1 VSDGSGPRRRCGV
14 LGDPIA
20 HSLSPVLHRAGY
32 AELGLDWS
40 YDAHRVPAGRLA
52 AFLDGLDEEWRGLSL
67 TMPLKREAL
76 VLADRLTDR
85 ARLAG
90 GVNTL
95 VLEGDERVGDNTDL
109 PGAAAAVRERTSIP
123 LASAV
128 ILGGGATAA
137 SVGLALVDL
146 GVTSIRVAVRDESR
160 ASETVRVLRSHA
172 AAPEVAVESLSGGQ
186 WSDGPDLPAGDSTV
200 DIVVSTIPAGAQTP
214 DLVDRWRH
222 VPVVFEALYD
232 PWPTP
237 LAASVLD
244 GPDDRVV
251 VGGLDLLVHQAAL
264 QLELFTGRTAPLAA
278 MREAGERALA
288 QRNPA

>member
-1 VSDGSGPRRRCGV
+1 LLRRCGV

-20 HSLSPVLHRAGY
+20 HSLSPALHRAGY
-32 AELGLDWS
+32 AELGLDWT
-40 YDAHRVPAGRLA
+40 YDAHRVSAGGLA
-52 AFLDGLDEEWRGLSL
+52 RFVEGLDEEWRGLSL

-76 VLADRLTDR
+76 ALADRLTDR
-85 ARLAG
+85 ARMAG

-95 VLEGDERVGDNTDL
+95 VLDGGERVGDNTDL
-109 PGAAAAVRERTSIP
+109 PGAAAAIRERTSMP

-128 ILGGGATAA
+128 VLGGGATAA

-146 GVTSIRVAVRDESR
+146 GVTSIRVAVRDPSR
-160 ASETVRVLRSHA
+160 ATETVDVLRSHP
-172 AAPEVAVESLSGGQ
+172 AAPEVWVEPITGGQ
-186 WSDGPDLPAGDSTV
+186 WSDGPDLRAPGSTV
-200 DIVVSTIPAGAQTP
+200 DVVVSTIPAGAQTP
-214 DLVDRWRH
+214 DLVDRFRD

-244 GPDDRVV
+244 GPGERVV

-264 QLELFTGRTAPLAA
+264 QFELFTGLAAPLAA

-288 QRNPA
+288 QQNPA

>member
-1 VSDGSGPRRRCGV
+1 M

-32 AELGLDWS
+32 AELGLDWT
-40 YDAHRVPAGRLA
+40 YDVHRVPAGGLA
-52 AFLDGLDEEWRGLSL
+52 AFLDGLDEEWRGLSV

-76 VLADRLTDR
+76 VLADRLTER

-90 GVNTL
+90 AVNTL
-95 VLEGDERVGDNTDL
+95 VLDGTERVGDNTDL
-109 PGAAAAVRERTSIP
+109 PGAAAAIRERTSMP

-128 ILGGGATAA
+128 VLGGGATAT

-146 GVTSIRVAVRDESR
+146 GVTSVRVAVRDASR
-160 ASETVRVLRSHA
+160 ATETVDLLRSHP
-172 AAPEVAVESLSGGQ
+172 AAPAVSVEPLADGQ
-186 WSDGPDLPAGDSTV
+186 WSDGPDLRAQDSTV
-200 DIVVSTIPAGAQTP
+200 DIVVSTIPASAQTP
-214 DLVDRWRH
+214 GLVDRWRD

-237 LAASVLD
+237 LAASALD
-244 GPDDRVV
+244 GSGGRVV

-264 QLELFTGRTAPLAA
+264 QLELFTGLAAPLAA

-288 QRNPA
+288 QQNPA

>member
-1 VSDGSGPRRRCGV
+1 M

-32 AELGLDWS
+32 AELGMDWS
-40 YDAHRVPAGRLA
+40 YDAHRVPAGGLA
-52 AFLDGLDEEWRGLSL
+52 AFVDGLDEEWRGLSL

-76 VLADRLTDR
+76 LLADRLTDR

-90 GVNTL
+90 AVNTL
-95 VLEGDERVGDNTDL
+95 VLDGDERVGDNTDL
-109 PGAAAAVRERTSIP
+109 PGAAAAIRERTSMP

-128 ILGGGATAA
+128 VLGGGATAA

-146 GVTSIRVAVRDESR
+146 GVTSIRVAVRDEAR
-160 ASETVRVLRSHA
+160 ASETVTVLRSHP
-172 AAPEVAVESLSGGQ
+172 AAPEVSVESLT
-186 WSDGPDLPAGDSTV
+186 GPHGSAV
-200 DIVVSTIPAGAQTP
+200 DVVVSTIPAGAQTP
-214 DLVDRWRH
+214 DLVDRFRD

-237 LAASVLD
+237 LVASVLD
-244 GPDDRVV
+244 GADDRVV

-264 QLELFTGRTAPLAA
+264 QFELFTGLAAPLTM
-278 MREAGERALA
+278 MRDAGERALGL
-288 QRNPA
+288 QNPA

>member
-1 VSDGSGPRRRCGV
+1 M

-32 AELGLDWS
+32 AALGLDWS
-40 YDAHRVPAGRLA
+40 YDAHRVPTGRLA

-85 ARLAG
+85 ARVAG
-90 GVNTL
+90 AVNTL
-95 VLEGDERVGDNTDL
+95 VLDGTERVGDNTDL
-109 PGAAAAVRERTSIP
+109 PGAAAAIRERTSMP

-128 ILGGGATAA
+128 ILGGGATA
-137 SVGLALVDL
+137 SSIGLALLDL
-146 GVTSIRVAVRDESR
+146 GVTSVRVAVRDESR
-160 ASETVRVLRSHA
+160 ATETVSVLRAHP
-172 AAPEVAVESLSGGQ
+172 AAPDISVESVLGRQ
-186 WSDGPDLPAGDSTV
+186 WSGGPDLGADSSTV
-200 DIVVSTIPAGAQTP
+200 DVVVSTIPADAQTP
-214 DLVDRWRH
+214 DLVDRWRD

-237 LAASVLD
+237 LAASAAGRVL
-244 GPDDRVV
+244 

-264 QLELFTGRTAPLAA
+264 QFELFTGLAAPLAA
-278 MREAGERALA
+278 MREAGERALV
-288 QRNPA
+288 QQNPA